1 MASVISSSS
10 GFHPSEVVSPPLRVG
25 VDEQDALAA
34 HREGDAQA
42 RRRRGLA
49 RPSLLVRYRQDLA
62 RAHGSHAPSDCFG
75 IQVREEYPDERAGL
89 PPRCAHKRA
98 GAAQGFSAATLPRL
112 WRRCPTAAWR
122 TWGAPRCRLCEP
134 LVCRRQRAGR
144 APCARNRF
152 GKNARCSD
160 CARAHEKTP
169 VAKTGRFNWSYL
181 IIGCFG
187 CVCVLL
193 LARLGS

>member
-1 MASVISSSS
+1 MRKQRNTCKRMQLDCAAPTI
-10 GFHPSEVVSPPLRVG
+10 PP
-25 VDEQDALAA
+25 
-34 HREGDAQA
+34 
-42 RRRRGLA
+42 
-49 RPSLLVRYRQDLA
+49 
-62 RAHGSHAPSDCFG
+62 
-75 IQVREEYPDERAGL
+75 L

-98 GAAQGFSAATLPRL
+98 GAAQSFSAAALPRL

-152 GKNARCSD
+152 GKNARCSG

-169 VAKTGRFNWSYL
+169 VAKTRRFNWSYL
-181 IIGCFG
+181 IVDCFG

-193 LARLGS
+193 LLKSVPVKENHIFAPHDIIWGIHAGQITVQDLLQKYLQLKRQLHK